1 MKEDVWVPT
10 LDESHLQEE
19 ANHSGLSQR
28 VVNHPFKKCA
38 HVRAEEPMPH
48 VSCTLSWGTTA
59 PRAGH
64 QIVAPEKTVVFA
76 YRRPH

>member
-19 ANHSGLSQR
+19 AITLVSPKGLSIILSR
-28 VVNHPFKKCA
+28 NGHMCA
-38 HVRAEEPMPH
+38 LRNRCAH

-59 PRAGH
+59 PRVGH

-76 YRRPH
+76 DRRPH